1 MKKILLIIGIVLLC
15 IALFFVFLRICK
27 NVLLTAMLFVS
38 GGPDDW
44 AYTLLPGDYEIWRV
58 NSQTIVFGKVNASGS
73 LQHVVDSY
81 ILEFSYN
88 DIFIGL
94 KQISLDSAIHYENED
109 ILKTKPDAHFYLVD
123 ATQEIV
129 YGPYTEAEYLQQ
141 LQTLHTGP
149 LGEWISTIPRPEGAT
164 S

>member
-1 MKKILLIIGIVLLC
+1 MKKALLLIGIVLLC
-15 IALFFVFLRICK
+15 IALFFVFLIVCK
-27 NVLLTAMLFVS
+27 NVLLTAMLFAS

-81 ILEFSYN
+81 ILEFCYN
-88 DIFIGL
+88 DVFIGL
-94 KQISLDSAIHYENED
+94 KQVSLDSSVHYENED
-109 ILKTKPDAHFYLVD
+109 ILKTQSDAHFYLVD
-123 ATQEIV
+123 AMQEIV
-129 YGPYTEAEYLQQ
+129 YGPYTEEIYLQQ
-141 LQTLHTGP
+141 LQALQTGP
-149 LGEWISTIPRPEGAT
+149 LGEWISSIPRPEDAI